1 MPHASYSYRTDP
13 AVPRFDDSTPLIIF
27 DGKCV
32 LCSEGVRW
40 LLERDPNG
48 TSRLAAV
55 QDPIPQ
61 AIYRH
66 YGLDAECFDTFMV
79 LRDGRPY
86 TKWAATCAAAR
97 TMPAPW
103 CWLGVIGRGLPDA
116 LGDPLYDWVQ
126 RNRIRWFG
134 ARETC
139 LRAETRHAARF
150 LPWQGC
156 G

>member
-1 MPHASYSYRTDP
+1 MPHAPHSYRNDP
-13 AVPRFDDSTPLIIF
+13 AVPRFDDSRPLIIF

-32 LCSEGVRW
+32 LCSEGVQW
-40 LLERDPNG
+40 LLARDPDG
-48 TSRLAAV
+48 TTHFAAV
-55 QDPIPQ
+55 QEAIPQ

-66 YGLDAECFDTFMV
+66 YGLDAERYDTFMV

-103 CWLGVIGRGLPDA
+103 RWLGHVGRIIPDV
-116 LGDPLYDWVQ
+116 LGNRLYDWIQ

-139 LRAETRHAARF
+139 FRGEARHAARF
-150 LPWQGC
+150 LS
-156 G
+156 